1 MMPLK
6 QRIVEE
12 QKKRQ
17 DAYEIVEK
25 TKQREVDLR
34 TQVKDL
40 FEEVKQLTEK
50 EAAANE
56 RLRQEKAKQAR
67 QVSLREETLQNQLRQ
82 SEQEKRELQVRLQAT
97 EDKLEAAH
105 EQHRKLH
112 SEKEGTLENL
122 NQTKTLHV
130 EHMNKAGG
138 TVARYLKEI
147 SELKADNE
155 STRKK
160 LQHTQLLLE
169 VASSAGVVPRTPST
183 APPEIL
189 VKPSDVWD
197 RGVTVKWLVDFTT
210 EHRCW
215 TWPTWKVVR
224 DIVKPMTARAR
235 CRYTELPS
243 MRAGGN
249 VGPAQLFVSH
259 AWAAMWG
266 HLVAAV
272 VASAPRGAHV
282 WLDVFAVLQWPD
294 PSEQTFKDEDL
305 RQLRAAL
312 GMMSGLLCVAG
323 YASDTENRLCVAA
336 AARKD
341 LGAVQTELEVPAA
354 EALPFT
360 RRWCLEEVRIAV
372 ELRKPVLLAAGAV
385 STSGERTFEPGDAE
399 LATKLVSLVDAETA
413 GTGQAEDLERLKDSS
428 INRGVTEGDLT
439 VTVRG
444 ALQGAHLGRNHQ
456 LLLKAAVLGSLEL
469 LPGGAASLDVNA
481 CCADGV
487 SPLAAAAALGQPWLV
502 RALRDLGAN
511 DRAGAVV
518 AAAQAGHADTLLVL
532 LPRAS
537 PNERNRLGQS
547 ALVEAAIGGHLSA
560 VHVMLEAGAHASHCD
575 ASERSAAMAAAEG
588 GHLMVL
594 QALLAAGAEMSGMST
609 NGMTCLMY
617 AAKGGNVTIIEKAK
631 EAADLMV
638 AEAAAMTSPTL
649 PGALEEDSDEEG
661 EPAPIDAADIYGLTA
676 VMHAAMAGKGAAV
689 RWLVRA
695 NAGVYSVAKGG
706 RTALMIGV
714 EGGNLEAVRSLLD
727 VVRER
732 GGDLV
737 ALMDL
742 ADEDGTTALMRSA
755 TVGYTAILKVL
766 LEAGAD
772 HGAFDMTGRTV
783 LMHAVAG
790 GHMEVARDILN
801 YITLSARAHQM
812 ISLEACDPE
821 ANTALL
827 TVAAAARASDT
838 LTTVRNRVAMAR
850 MLFEAGADMRA
861 RNTSGCTLLGRAVA
875 VGNMTLARALLA
887 SGGEFASL
895 LGSVAICAAGD
906 VGDCDVLGA
915 LLELSVSPDG
925 GASQANESPLYH
937 AAAGCHEKAVNMLLS
952 AGAAITYE
960 KEDAWNAL
968 HVAAKVG
975 CAAAVKA
982 LLAAGAPL
990 EKRTSSGPEGASA
1003 LMVWVLQRCD
1013 VQTIGVLQYLLDAGA
1028 DANCITIVEEMQGL
1042 GPMVPLDVVQ
1052 LREGPDEVKKLLE
1065 KHGGIRKCNL
1075 KVRRQG
1081 TPGTAGATA
1090 DDSEKDDVVLDNEQ
1104 ELKIEEEDSQIG
1116 VHRPAAPTEEDE
1128 EQKLVMEE
1136 ASLREALGAAT
1147 PADLPVEAPG
1157 TAMPADLP
1165 VEAPGTAM
1173 PADLPVE
1180 APGAAMPADRPVE
1193 APGTAMPADLAVS
1206 A

>member
-1 MMPLK
+1 MGSAPSNARDSDAAEYPPLHSQSNKRKSSLAVVRPDSYFVGRKTFDNTTAILQRTISKKEKDVEVLTETLSAAQVRETRAFEFMEEVQRELDNLRTLKKSLDMKGDEEDDAPIPHLVMGCKGCDSAARVINYRCEQAIKAELNMMPLK

-169 VASSAGVVPRTPST
+169 VASSAGVV
-183 APPEIL
+183 
-189 VKPSDVWD
+189 KPSDVWD
-197 RGVTVKWLVDFTT
+197 RGVTVKVPPLPFT
-210 EHRCW
+210 
-215 TWPTWKVVR
+215 
-224 DIVKPMTARAR
+224 
-235 CRYTELPS
+235 YL
-243 MRAGGN
+243 
-249 VGPAQLFVSH
+249 
-259 AWAAMWG
+259 
-266 HLVAAV
+266 
-272 VASAPRGAHV
+272 
-282 WLDVFAVLQWPD
+282 
-294 PSEQTFKDEDL
+294 
-305 RQLRAAL
+305 AAL

-772 HGAFDMTGRTV
+772 HGAFDMTG
-783 LMHAVAG
+783 A
-790 GHMEVARDILN
+790 
-801 YITLSARAHQM
+801 
-812 ISLEACDPE
+812 
-821 ANTALL
+821 
-827 TVAAAARASDT
+827 
-838 LTTVRNRVAMAR
+838 
-850 MLFEAGADMRA
+850 
-861 RNTSGCTLLGRAVA
+861 
-875 VGNMTLARALLA
+875 
-887 SGGEFASL
+887 
-895 LGSVAICAAGD
+895 
-906 VGDCDVLGA
+906 
-915 LLELSVSPDG
+915 
-925 GASQANESPLYH
+925 
-937 AAAGCHEKAVNMLLS
+937 LS
-952 AGAAITYE
+952 AGRGAVPPPVVRCGCQMAVT
-960 KEDAWNAL
+960 EDAWNAL

-1173 PADLPVE
+1173 PADLP
-1180 APGAAMPADRPVE
+1180 
-1193 APGTAMPADLAVS
+1193 
-1206 A
+1206 